1 MTSPCSPPL
10 KPPIPPPRTPVP
22 QASSIPSPPLP
33 PSPLDFLALPSPPW
47 SQQTAVPPPPPLP
60 PPPAATGPA
69 PPHVFGLEKSQLLKE
84 ALEKAG
90 PVPKG
95 REDVKRLLKL
105 HKDRFRGDLRW
116 ILFCADL
123 PSLIQEGPQC
133 GLVALWMAGTLLSPP
148 SGVPLERL
156 VQVATERGYTAQ
168 GEMFSV
174 ADMGRLAQEVLG
186 CQAKLLSGGL
196 GGPNRDLVLQHLVTG
211 HPLLIPYDEDFNHEP
226 CQRKGHKAHWAV
238 SAGVLLGVRAVPS
251 LGYAED
257 PELPG
262 LFHPVLGTPC
272 QPPSLPEEGS
282 PGAVYLL
289 SKQGKS
295 WHYQLWDYDQVRD
308 SNLQLTDFSP
318 SRATDGRVDRLCH
331 LTRSKEPGPSAAPRT
346 GTLNCASP
354 SSPLLSPGSSSHLP
368 PTSHIGLSDP

>member
-1 MTSPCSPPL
+1 MTSPSSPPL
-10 KPPIPPPRTPVP
+10 KSPIPPPRTSVP
-22 QASSIPSPPLP
+22 QASSIPPPPLP
-33 PSPLDFLALPSPPW
+33 TSPLDFLAFPSRPW
-47 SQQTAVPPPPPLP
+47 SQQTPVPPPPPLP
-60 PPPAATGPA
+60 PPPAASGPA

-105 HKDRFRGDLRW
+105 HKDRFRGDLQW

-156 VQVATERGYTAQ
+156 VQVAMERGYTAQ

-226 CQRKGHKAHWAV
+226 CQRKGYKAHWAV
-238 SAGVLLGVRAVPS
+238 SAGILLGVPAVPG
-251 LGYAED
+251 LGYTED

-262 LFHPVLGTPC
+262 LFHPVLGAPC
-272 QPPSLPEEGS
+272 QPPSLPEESS

-295 WHYQLWDYDQVRD
+295 WHYQLWDYDQVRE

-318 SRATDGRVDRLCH
+318 SRATDGRVYVVPAGGVRAGLCGQA
-331 LTRSKEPGPSAAPRT
+331 LLLRPQGCSLAQ
-346 GTLNCASP
+346 SP
-354 SSPLLSPGSSSHLP
+354 FEVCRHFS
-368 PTSHIGLSDP
+368 TCDDPKV

>member
-10 KPPIPPPRTPVP
+10 KPPISPPKTPVP
-22 QASSIPSPPLP
+22 QASSIPSPLLP

-47 SQQTAVPPPPPLP
+47 SQQTPVPPPPPLP

-69 PPHVFGLEKSQLLKE
+69 PLHVFGLEKSQLLKE
-84 ALEKAG
+84 AFEKAG

-156 VQVATERGYTAQ
+156 IRVATERGYTAQ

-211 HPLLIPYDEDFNHEP
+211 HPLLIPTSYDEDFNHEP
-226 CQRKGHKAHWAV
+226 CQRKGHKAHWAGSCWVFRLCPV
-238 SAGVLLGVRAVPS
+238 SATLRTLSCRACSTQCWARP
-251 LGYAED
+251 AN
-257 PELPG
+257 
-262 LFHPVLGTPC
+262 HHPC
-272 QPPSLPEEGS
+272 QRRAPRE
-282 PGAVYLL
+282 L
-289 SKQGKS
+289 S
-295 WHYQLWDYDQVRD
+295 
-308 SNLQLTDFSP
+308 TCCP
-318 SRATDGRVDRLCH
+318 SRARVGTISCGTTTRWSLVLSSRLECGGVISAH
-331 LTRSKEPGPSAAPRT
+331 SSLHFPARAWSSLAHHRVPCIVTHPGTRIAAQ
-346 GTLNCASP
+346 
-354 SSPLLSPGSSSHLP
+354 
-368 PTSHIGLSDP
+368 